1 MKKKS
6 PPSPGSASQSAK
18 SKKIALVYRV
28 NTPKAAACAKELAAS
43 LKKKNHEVVTAPE
56 QDVVDGTSVMKPKD
70 ADGIDL
76 IVVLGGDGTYL
87 RAVHMFEG
95 RNIPVLGFNM
105 GSLGFLTVHP
115 AEKVEAMVE
124 KTLKGQMTFEPRTMI
139 QATVF
144 RGKKKRG
151 VFHALNDIVLERGS
165 HSQLINARILLDD
178 RKVAEVKAD
187 GFVIATP
194 TGSTAYNLAAG
205 GPILEPQVRA
215 FAITPVA
222 PHALTTRPLIVPI
235 EAEITLRLVEGKVQ
249 AGHFIVDGQKQLDLS
264 NEDHVVLK
272 KSSFDHLAVREK
284 GFNDFHLLREK
295 LKFGDRA

>member
-6 PPSPGSASQSAK
+6 PPSPGKASSP

-28 NTPKAAACAKELAAS
+28 NTPKAAACAKDLAAA
-43 LKKKNHEVVTAPE
+43 LKKKNHEVMTAPE
-56 QDVVDGTSVMKPKD
+56 QDAVDGTSLMKAKD

-95 RNIPVLGFNM
+95 HGIPVLGFNM

-124 KTLKGQMTFEPRTMI
+124 KTLNGKMGVEPRTMI

-222 PHALTTRPLIVPI
+222 PHALTTRPLIVPD
-235 EAEITLRLVEGKVQ
+235 EAEITLQLVEGKVQ
-249 AGHFIVDGQKQLDLS
+249 AGYFIVDGQKQLDLS
-264 NEDHVVLK
+264 NEDHIVLK